1 MSFSLVFFSTIFH
14 EIGHATSSRFFGAK
28 HNGIGVGFYLFY
40 PVFYADVTDIWNLSK
55 IKRIIVNLAGIYFE
69 ILFSTILL
77 LLSFILKQELLG
89 FIALFIFLKTF
100 LNLNPLIRSD
110 GYWILSDS
118 IGKPNLM
125 KHGFFAIKHIFKDKT
140 HWKSMD
146 YFVLIYGVISY
157 LFILFFIYIVFIRNP
172 NSILHFPEN
181 IKIFIQNI
189 FTQDYQIS
197 FNELKKIILPILFF
211 YFLFG
216 ILKNLGEKLKSKIEL
231 KHKKQ

>member
-1 MSFSLVFFSTIFH
+1 
-14 EIGHATSSRFFGAK
+14 
-28 HNGIGVGFYLFY
+28 
-40 PVFYADVTDIWNLSK
+40 
-55 IKRIIVNLAGIYFE
+55 
-69 ILFSTILL
+69 
-77 LLSFILKQELLG
+77 
-89 FIALFIFLKTF
+89 
-100 LNLNPLIRSD
+100 
-110 GYWILSDS
+110 
-118 IGKPNLM
+118 M